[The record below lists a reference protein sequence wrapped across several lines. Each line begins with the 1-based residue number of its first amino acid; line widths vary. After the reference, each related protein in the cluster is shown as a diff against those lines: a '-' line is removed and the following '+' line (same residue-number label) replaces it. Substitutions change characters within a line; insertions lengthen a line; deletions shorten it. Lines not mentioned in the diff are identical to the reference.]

1 MRKLISLATVATATA
16 ALLVVSAPSHAE
28 PSPAPPSQS
37 GQPVSTHR
45 LTLLTGDV
53 VTVRTFA
60 DGQRGVTADP
70 AGPSRGGVSVY
81 RWEGDLYAVPLA
93 AQEELN
99 SGAVDEAVFDVDEL
113 IRSGYDD
120 ASASS
125 IPVVLGNSGKGDA
138 PAAPAKAR
146 ARHTLES
153 IDALAV
159 TVRKADTRSFWK
171 SHDTPAERRSAGIGK
186 IWLDRRIT
194 VDLAES
200 VPQIGAPAAWS
211 AGYDGKGVKVAVLDT
226 GVDDTHPDLAG
237 RVTAA
242 RNFTTAAD
250 AKDHFGHGTHVAAT
264 IGGSGTGNGAKGVA
278 PGAELINGKV
288 LDDTGSGQMSDIIDG
303 MEWAAG
309 SGAAVVNMSLG
320 SDAQDDGKGPLSVAV
335 NTLTQRTGALF
346 VVAAGNAGRPAIGS
360 PASADEALTVGAVD
374 RAEALAPFST
384 RGPRIG
390 DFGVKPELS
399 APGVNIVAARA
410 AGTSMGTPVDERY
423 TRASGTSM
431 ATPHVAGA
439 VALLKQQHPDWT
451 ARQLKAALVTSA
463 TAGAYQVAQGGVGR
477 VDVARAV
484 SQQAY
489 GTPPSLS
496 LGAVRFAETYQP
508 VTREV
513 TIHNDADQARTFAL
527 EAAWTNAA
535 GTAMP
540 QSAVSFDDPSVTVPA
555 KGTATFTVSV
565 DPNGLTRD
573 TYYSG
578 RVTATA
584 QDAVL
589 RFPFSFQMEPLL
601 YDVAVTGIG
610 RDGVA
615 AGGPSQVILFS
626 ETQST
631 LLSYR
636 VSFGDGVARA
646 RVRPGTYTMQSV
658 IYTPDAARSWIDDV
672 TAAYRPSIVVD
683 RDVAIT
689 LDARQAREVTVD
701 ADRPVERMGG
711 ALAYY
716 RTWQQNG
723 RGLTWDWTTL
733 ISPDVK
739 HWYAFP
745 SPAAA
750 NGSQEIAIQS
760 TLTAPPL
767 TATVEGRRPIR
778 LNPTRLDGA
787 KPFEGRRTLE
797 VLYAGTGADYPAKRA
812 RGKLVLVKHSSDVPI
827 SEVIDRAAARGAAAV
842 AVMNEQPG
850 RLVATAGSTALPA
863 FALTGEEGARLSALA
878 GRGEAEVA
886 LYGVPYSPYQYDLVN
901 SFTGTVPEGELRF
914 AADATNTAKITAGHY
929 AHAQPTGRL
938 LQASKR
944 SWAYIYAAT
953 ETPIRFGGSHE
964 EWVSADP
971 NTRYQTGVAFDGSGY
986 AMFERTWHSFTP
998 GARLTTEWFKQV
1010 TTPRDYGITQSY
1022 SSVRG
1027 DYLSLGAQP
1036 WPDIDPTHL
1045 SLGDYT
1051 DRSTVVLYQGDT
1063 EVGRWPYSSVSPGIG
1078 ADPASYRAVL
1088 TAERTVPGWTFSAK
1102 STTTWTFA
1110 TTGRKT
1116 SSTPIS
1122 MPQISY
1128 DVAVGLDNRVRAG
1141 RRLAITVHATDST
1154 QASTWVSVDDGASW
1168 QPVRLT
1174 PTATAGV
1181 FTTTVDL
1188 PRAERTSGYVSL
1200 RTQAADASGHQV
1212 DQTVERA
1219 FGLK

>member
-1 MRKLISLATVATATA
+1 MRKLISVATVATATA
-16 ALLVVSAPSHAE
+16 ALLAVSTPSHAE
-28 PSPAPPSQS
+28 PVPAQPSQ
-37 GQPVSTHR
+37 PATHR

-53 VTVRTFA
+53 ITVQTFA
-60 DGQRGVTADP
+60 DGRRGVAADP
-70 AGPSRGGVSVY
+70 SGPSRGGVSVY

-99 SGAVDEAVFDVDEL
+99 LGAIDEAVFNVDEL

-120 ASASS
+120 AATTS
-125 IPVVLGNSGKGDA
+125 IPIVLDNHGKGDT
-138 PAAPAKAR
+138 PAAPEKAR
-146 ARHTLES
+146 ARHALES

-186 IWLDRRIT
+186 IWLDRKVS
-194 VDLAES
+194 VDLAQS

-211 AGYDGKGVKVAVLDT
+211 AGFDGKGVKVAVLDT
-226 GVDDTHPDLAG
+226 GVDDSHPDLAG
-237 RVTAA
+237 RITAE

-278 PGAELINGKV
+278 PGAELISGKV
-288 LDDTGSGQMSDIIDG
+288 LDDTGSGQMSGIIDG
-303 MEWAAG
+303 MEWAVD

-320 SDAQDDGKGPLSVAV
+320 TDVPDDGKGPLSLAV
-335 NTLTQRTGALF
+335 DTLTERTGALF

-360 PASADEALTVGAVD
+360 PASAGEALTVGAVD

-384 RGPRIG
+384 RGPRSG
-390 DFGVKPELS
+390 DFAVKPELS
-399 APGVNIVAARA
+399 APGVDIVAARA
-410 AGTSMGTPVDERY
+410 AGTGMGTPVDERY
-423 TRASGTSM
+423 TKASGTSM

-451 ARQLKAALVTSA
+451 ARQLKSTLVTTA
-463 TAGAYQVAQGGVGR
+463 TAGGYQVAQGGVGR

-484 SQQAY
+484 AQQAY
-489 GTPPSLS
+489 GTPASLN
-496 LGAVRFAETYQP
+496 LGAIRFAETYQP
-508 VTREV
+508 VTREI
-513 TIHNDADQARTFAL
+513 TIHNDAGQARTFAL
-527 EAAWTNAA
+527 EAAWVNAA
-535 GTAMP
+535 GAAMP
-540 QSAVSFDDPSVTVPA
+540 RDAVAFGSPSVTVPA
-555 KGTATFTVSV
+555 KSTATFTVSL

-573 TYYSG
+573 TFYSG
-578 RVTATA
+578 RITATA

-589 RFPFSFQMEPLL
+589 RFPFSFQMEPLM
-601 YDVAVTGIG
+601 YDVAVTGVG

-626 ETQST
+626 ETQGTT
-631 LLSYR
+631 LTYR
-636 VSFGDGVARA
+636 VSFSDGVARA

-658 IYTPDAARSWIDDV
+658 IYTPDAARNWIDDV
-672 TAAYRPSIVVD
+672 TAAYRPSIVAD

-689 LDARQAREVTVD
+689 LDARQAREITVNTG
-701 ADRPVERMGG
+701 RPVERMGG

-723 RGLTWDWTTL
+723 RGLSWDWTTL

-739 HWYAFP
+739 RWFAFP
-745 SPAAA
+745 APAAA
-750 NGSQEIAIQS
+750 NGTQEIAIQS

-767 TATVEGRRPIR
+767 TASIEGRKPLR

-797 VLYAGTGADYPAKRA
+797 VFSAGTGVDYPARRA

-827 SEVIDRAAARGAAAV
+827 AKVVDTAAAKGAAAV
-842 AVMNEQPG
+842 AVMNAVPG
-850 RLVATAGSTALPA
+850 RLVAAAGSTAVPA
-863 FALTGEEGARLSALA
+863 FALTGEEGVHLAARD
-878 GRGEAEVA
+878 GAEVA
-886 LYGVPYSPYQYDLVN
+886 LFGVPYSPYQYDLVN
-901 SFTGTVPEGELRF
+901 SFTGTIPEGDLTF
-914 AADATNTAKITAGHY
+914 TADAGNTAKITANHY
-929 AHAQPTGRL
+929 AHAQPTGKL
-938 LQASKR
+938 LQAGKR
-944 SWAYIYAAT
+944 SWAYIYAST
-953 ETPIRFGGSHE
+953 QTPIRFGGSHE

-986 AMFERTWHSFTP
+986 AMFERSWHSFTP
-998 GARLTTEWFKQV
+998 GAQLTTEWFKQV
-1010 TTPRDYGITQSY
+1010 SSPRDYGITQSY
-1022 SSVRG
+1022 SSARG
-1027 DYLSLGAQP
+1027 DYLSLGAQL

-1051 DRSTVVLYQGDT
+1051 DKTTLVLYQGET
-1063 EVGRWPYSSVSPGIG
+1063 EVGRWPYSSVSPGIS

-1088 TAERTVPGWTFSAK
+1088 TAERTVPGWAFSPR

-1116 SSTPIS
+1116 SLTRIS

-1128 DVAVGLDNRVRAG
+1128 DVGVGLDNRVKAG
-1141 RRLAITVHATDST
+1141 RRLVFTVRAADST
-1154 QASTWVSVDDGASW
+1154 QAGTWLSFDDGRSW
-1168 QPVRLT
+1168 KSVRLA
-1174 PTATAGV
+1174 PTGTAGV
-1181 FTTTVDL
+1181 FTVTVDL
-1188 PRAERTSGYVSL
+1188 PKAPGYVSL
-1200 RTQAADASGHQV
+1200 RTQAADAAGHQV